1 MCILIGTSVM
11 PVNFILKFIPDS
23 IWPKLGNETE
33 EDVISAKNDYL
44 NLRKIR
50 EFSHSNR

>member
-11 PVNFILKFIPDS
+11 PINFILKFIPDS

-33 EDVISAKNDYL
+33 EDVIKAKNDYI

-50 EFSHSNR
+50 EISHSSK